1 MDHMQY
7 LILARRI
14 HNGATLQEIYRFP
27 NGYGAS
33 VISGSIYA
41 YGGPEGL
48 CELAVVKYNDPQDPD
63 SFDLCYDTP
72 IAGDVVGHLT
82 RKEVRDYLKQIFEL
96 PEEEE
101 K

>member
-14 HNGATLQEIYRFP
+14 HGGATLQELYKFP
-27 NGYGAS
+27 NRYGAS
-33 VISGSIYA
+33 VIKGPYS

-48 CELAVVKYNDPQDPD
+48 CELAVVKYNNPEDPT
-63 SFDLCYDTP
+63 SFNLCYATP
-72 IAGDVVGHLT
+72 VAEDVVGHLT
-82 RKEVRDYLKQIFEL
+82 RKEVREYLKQIFEL

>member
-7 LILARRI
+7 LILARRL
-14 HNGATLQEIYRFP
+14 HEGATLQEIYKFP
-27 NGYGAS
+27 NGYGCS
-33 VISGSIYA
+33 IISGPYS

-48 CELAVVKYNDPQDPD
+48 CELAVVKYNDPQDPV
-63 SFDLCYDTP
+63 SFNLCYDTP
-72 IAGDVVGHLT
+72 VSEDVIGHLT
-82 RKEVRDYLKQIFEL
+82 RKEVRDYLKRIFEL